1 VGEVDSTSL
10 TRGQTGAS
18 RLQRRPSVTRSHMW
32 RSIFLSGVGMAAVVS
47 ATLEL
52 LGLYEWVVVPVVLG
66 AVVGVLGYA
75 MMLADRRTITIGN
88 VLSLG
93 LLSSYA
99 LGYLLSLIST
109 KILTSQALAGWKLG
123 YSATPA
129 SLLAAITVV
138 LCAATLCAVVGG
150 SHRLAVNS
158 SSNAEFAD
166 PSPIRSLILGLSI
179 VGVAIA
185 MGKTGFMGTINVS
198 SAVPALGAIGTL
210 ILAPIGLTALH
221 RAATER
227 GRQRV
232 TLLVLFALAQVM
244 LVPMGRRTF
253 AYSLLLAPVLWFATK
268 REAAG
273 RKRTVS

>member
-1 VGEVDSTSL
+1 MGEVDSTSL